1 MNAHILNHP
10 LIDHKMALLRDE
22 KRRMP
27 EFKMLLD
34 EIGFLMVYEVTRN
47 LNLEET
53 VIKTPVAAT
62 KAKKLENHPILVTIL
77 RAGLGLLDPF
87 MKLMPNSKVG
97 FLGMDRDE
105 VTLQPR
111 SYYDKIPMQALKNKV
126 LLIDPML
133 ATGGSALNAI
143 DFLEEKG
150 VKDITF
156 ICLVAAPEG
165 IKAINDKYPYI
176 EIYAAA
182 LDDRLNDK
190 GYIVPGLGDAGDRIF
205 GTEDNENL

>member
-1 MNAHILNHP
+1 MKAHILNHP
-10 LIDHKMALLRDE
+10 LIDHKMSLLRDK
-22 KRRMP
+22 KRKMP
-27 EFKMLLD
+27 EFKMLLE
-34 EIGFLMVYEVTRN
+34 EIGFLMVYEVTKG
-47 LNLEET
+47 LKLKDTLIE
-53 VIKTPVAAT
+53 TPVAVS
-62 KAKKLENHPILVTIL
+62 KAKKLDTHPILVTIL

-105 VTLQPR
+105 ITLQPR
-111 SYYDKIPMQALKNKV
+111 SYYDKIPKQALENRV

-143 DFLEEKG
+143 DFLVGKG
-150 VKDITF
+150 VKNITF
-156 ICLVAAPEG
+156 VCLVAAPEG
-165 IKAINDKYPYI
+165 IKAINDKYPDI

-182 LDDRLNDK
+182 LDEKLNDK

>member
-1 MNAHILNHP
+1 MKAVILNHP
-10 LIDHKMALLRDE
+10 LIEHKMSLLRDE
-22 KRRMP
+22 KRSMP

-34 EIGFLMVYEVTRN
+34 EIGFLMVYEVTKE
-47 LNLEET
+47 LKLKDVEIT
-53 VIKTPVAAT
+53 TPVAKT
-62 KAKKLENHPILVTIL
+62 KAKKLEEHPILVTIL

-105 VTLQPR
+105 VTLKPR
-111 SYYDKIPMQALKNKV
+111 SYYDKIPKMALKSGV

-143 DFLEEKG
+143 DFLISKG
-150 VKDITF
+150 VTKITF

-165 IKAINDKYPYI
+165 IKAINDKYPDI
-176 EIYAAA
+176 KIIAAA
-182 LDDRLNDK
+182 LDEKLNDK

>member
-1 MNAHILNHP
+1 MNAVILNHP
-10 LIDHKMALLRDE
+10 LIDHKMSLLRDE
-22 KRRMP
+22 KRSMP

-34 EIGFLMVYEVTRN
+34 EIGMLMVYEVTKE
-47 LNLEET
+47 LELEET
-53 VIKTPVAAT
+53 VIKTPVSVT
-62 KAKKLENHPILVTIL
+62 KAKKLKSYPILVTIL

-105 VTLQPR
+105 VTLKPR
-111 SYYDKIPMQALKNKV
+111 SYYDKIPMQALENEV

-143 DFLEEKG
+143 DFLVGKG
-150 VKDITF
+150 VKNITF

-165 IKAINDKYPYI
+165 IKAINDKYPDI
-176 EIYAAA
+176 KIYAAA
-182 LDDRLNDK
+182 LDEKLNDK

>member
-1 MNAHILNHP
+1 MKAHILNHP

-22 KRRMP
+22 KRKMP

-34 EIGFLMVYEVTRN
+34 EIGFLMVYEVTKD
-47 LNLEET
+47 LELEEI
-53 VIKTPVAAT
+53 VIKTPVAST
-62 KAKKLENHPILVTIL
+62 KAKKLKTHPILVTIL

-111 SYYDKIPMQALKNKV
+111 SYYDKIPKQSLKNGV

-143 DFLEEKG
+143 DFLVKKG
-150 VKDITF
+150 VKNITF

-165 IKAINDKYPYI
+165 IKAINDKYPDI

-182 LDDRLNDK
+182 LDDKLNNK

-205 GTEDNENL
+205 GTGDNENL

>member
-1 MNAHILNHP
+1 MKTHILNHP
-10 LIDHKMALLRDE
+10 LIEHKMSLLRDS
-22 KRRMP
+22 KRKMP

-34 EIGFLMVYEVTRN
+34 EIGFLMVYEVTKDLD
-47 LNLEET
+47 LNDT
-53 VIKTPVAAT
+53 VIETPICVA
-62 KAKKLENHPILVTIL
+62 KAKKLKSHPILVTIL

-111 SYYDKIPMQALKNKV
+111 SYYDKIPMQALENRV

-143 DFLEEKG
+143 DFLMGKG

-156 ICLVAAPEG
+156 VCLVAAPEG
-165 IKAINDKYPYI
+165 IKAIHDKYPDI
-176 EIYAAA
+176 HIYAAA
-182 LDDRLNDK
+182 LDEKLNDK

>member
-34 EIGFLMVYEVTRN
+34 EIGFLMVYEVTKN

-143 DFLEEKG
+143 DFLVEKG

-176 EIYAAA
+176 EIYVAA

>member
-53 VIKTPVAAT
+53 VVKTPVAAT

-143 DFLEEKG
+143 DFLVEKG

-165 IKAINDKYPYI
+165 IKAINNKYPYI